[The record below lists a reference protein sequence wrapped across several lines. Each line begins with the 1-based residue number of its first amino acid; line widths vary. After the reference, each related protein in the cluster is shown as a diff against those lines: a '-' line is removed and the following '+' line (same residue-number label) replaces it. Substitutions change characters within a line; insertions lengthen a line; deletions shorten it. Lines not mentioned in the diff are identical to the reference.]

1 MKQHGTKFFFLY
13 IMPLIGIG
21 IYFIGKLF
29 VNPYLSEMLGIV
41 LVIGF
46 LGNVFS
52 SYSSDVTEFDGDML
66 IDTSDPDR
74 DIYRIV
80 LDEPIEELANKE
92 TVSFKVHSNVIL
104 DDVEGGVDH
113 ARIYP

>member
-1 MKQHGTKFFFLY
+1 MKHHGTKFFFLY
-13 IMPLIGIG
+13 IMPLIGVG
-21 IYFIGKLF
+21 IYLIGKLF

-52 SYSSDVTEFDGDML
+52 SYSSDVTEFDGDIL
-66 IDTSDPDR
+66 IDTSDTDR

-92 TVSFKVHSNVIL
+92 TVAFKVRSNVIL
-104 DDVEGGVDH
+104 DDVEGT
-113 ARIYP
+113 

>member
-1 MKQHGTKFFFLY
+1 MKQHGTKFFFVY

-21 IYFIGKLF
+21 IYLTGKLF

-41 LVIGF
+41 IVIGF
-46 LGNVFS
+46 LGTIFS
-52 SYSSDVTEFDGDML
+52 SYSSDVTEFDGDVL
-66 IDTSDPDR
+66 IDTSDPNR

-104 DDVEGGVDH
+104 DDVEGT
-113 ARIYP
+113 